1 MRGQR
6 QDPEREK
13 PDQKAQRAL
22 AKMKFTS
29 AAAHRLKYKFTLNN
43 NNNHNDDNQ
52 LFSMYYMA
60 NIVLGMLLQLLLR
73 LLRQH
78 LYLSCFG
85 PRG

>member
-22 AKMKFTS
+22 AKMKFTP

-43 NNNHNDDNQ
+43 NNKHNDDNQ

-60 NIVLGMLLQLLLR
+60 NIVLGVIYIISPFQFYIY
-73 LLRQH
+73 QH
-78 LYLSCFG
+78 LISTTL
-85 PRG
+85 